1 MWTSQTALTRILGQ
15 NKVAIT
21 LLLGLMIREIFSF
34 WTGHP
39 FDFELWVRLGY
50 AMVHG
55 GDPYGSLPPV
65 PGLSFANIYSSQN
78 SATVGYLPFWPILTG
93 LLYLVYSTVGFGNRF
108 VYYFLLKQPVIMGD
122 LALAYLLFSY
132 ISSRTVEHN
141 ARVWALCFWLFSPF
155 TIILSGIWG
164 MFDPIAMSFIMISIM
179 TANLTKRGFWS
190 GLSIFAK
197 SLAIIYAVP
206 ITFGKTRNWWPVCL
220 AVALPALASILT
232 IRVMGW
238 SLSTALGTLAST
250 VGKGGAL
257 GSMSAWDVLAYLFY
271 LGIYPPLS
279 QNAYRILGFIWIP
292 AVVAFTIL
300 AFRKLGFGTDYGLIQ
315 SMLVVTLAF
324 LIFKA
329 RVTEQY
335 SIYLVALG
343 VLDVALWNPKRKRL
357 LTATV
362 ITVLFYLIL
371 NNYLLV
377 RFLSPIYANY
387 PEFEIALS
395 QIEPI
400 RVTLLLVSG
409 IAFTWLNVRYLISIL
424 TSKQSPTGTRK
435 GAKPEISLL
444 GAYLRPINWKM
455 IHSKQRR

>member
-1 MWTSQTALTRILGQ
+1 MLTSLGGRHRI
-15 NKVAIT
+15 AAA
-21 LLLGLMIREIFSF
+21 LLLGFLIREIFSF

-65 PGLSFANIYSSQN
+65 LGLSFANVYSSQN
-78 SATVGYLPFWPILTG
+78 SAAIGYLPFWPILTG
-93 LLYLVYSTVGFGNRF
+93 LLYIVYSTVGFGNRF
-108 VYYFLLKQPVIMGD
+108 VYYFLLKQPMILGD

-132 ISSRTVEHN
+132 ISSRTAKQGVPI
-141 ARVWALCFWLFSPF
+141 WALCFWLFSPF
-155 TIILSGIWG
+155 TIVFSGIWG
-164 MFDPIAMSFIMISIM
+164 MFDSIAMSFIMISIM
-179 TANLTKRGFWS
+179 TTNFAKRSLWS
-190 GLSIFAK
+190 GLGIFAK
-197 SLAIIYAVP
+197 SLAIIYAIP
-206 ITFGKTRNWWPVCL
+206 ITFGKTRNWWPVFL
-220 AVALPALASILT
+220 AVALPTLASILT
-232 IRVMGW
+232 ITGMGW
-238 SLSTALGTLAST
+238 SLSTAMGTLAST
-250 VGKGGAL
+250 IGKGGAL
-257 GSMSAWDVLAYLFY
+257 GSMSVWDVLAFLFY

-292 AVVAFTIL
+292 VIAAFTIL
-300 AFRKLGFGTDYGLIQ
+300 AFRKLGFGTDYGVVQ

-343 VLDVALWNPKRKRL
+343 VIDVALWNPQRKRL

-362 ITVLFYLIL
+362 VTALFYLIL
-371 NNYLLV
+371 NNYFLV
-377 RFLSPIYANY
+377 RFLSPIYTNY
-387 PEFEIALS
+387 QEFEIALS

-409 IAFTWLNVRYLISIL
+409 IVFTWLNIRYLINIL
-424 TSKQSPTGTRK
+424 KSERLSPTGARK
-435 GAKPEISLL
+435 
-444 GAYLRPINWKM
+444 
-455 IHSKQRR
+455 